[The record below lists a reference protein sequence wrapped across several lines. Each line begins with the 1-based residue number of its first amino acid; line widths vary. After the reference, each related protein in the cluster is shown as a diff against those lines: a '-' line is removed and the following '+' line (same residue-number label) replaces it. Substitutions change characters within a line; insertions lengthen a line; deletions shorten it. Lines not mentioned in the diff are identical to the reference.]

1 LYAWWA
7 VKETREK
14 ENGAKGRLS
23 QALGL
28 CLFHKIFC
36 HGKKEENE

>member
-1 LYAWWA
+1 

-28 CLFHKIFC
+28 CLFHKIFLPW
-36 HGKKEENE
+36 KEGRK